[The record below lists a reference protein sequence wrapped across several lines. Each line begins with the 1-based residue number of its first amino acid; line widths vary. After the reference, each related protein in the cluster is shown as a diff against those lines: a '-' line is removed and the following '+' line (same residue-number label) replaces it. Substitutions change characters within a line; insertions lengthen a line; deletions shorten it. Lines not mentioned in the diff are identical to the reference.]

1 MNKIGLVTDGAADL
15 PEEFIQKN
23 QISVVPVKMEWP
35 EIENLPGNNIFQR
48 VREAEKRG
56 MKTFGKTSQ
65 PSPKDFL
72 NVFKKQLESFESVIC
87 IVLTSKLSGTY
98 NSAVQAKNFLTPE
111 EAKRVYVID
120 TLNASSGE
128 GLLVFKAAGLIG
140 QGKNTEEVVK
150 EIEESV
156 PGTTF
161 YGMFMDPK
169 WLEASGRISHT
180 LANWVR
186 RAEKIGMRPL
196 LGMEKGELKSMGI
209 KRGAKSLPEAL
220 FREIEERTKKS
231 REKGKNILVAIA
243 HGDNIERAE
252 ALKEMIEKKLKG
264 CRVVHITLIDNVLA
278 VLAGPGALVFGWY
291 EE

>member
-1 MNKIGLVTDGAADL
+1 MNKIGLVTDGAADV
-15 PEEFIQKN
+15 PEEFIQQN
-23 QISVVPVKMEWP
+23 QIAVVPVKMDWP

-48 VREAEKRG
+48 VRESEKRG

-72 NVFKKQLESFESVIC
+72 IAYKKQLENFENIIC
-87 IVLTSKLSGTY
+87 MTVTSKLSGTY
-98 NSAVQAKNFLTPE
+98 NSAIQAKNFMTPE
-111 EAKRVYVID
+111 EAKRIYVID
-120 TLNASSGE
+120 SLNASSGE
-128 GLLVFKAAGLIG
+128 GLIVFKAAELVG
-140 QGKNTEEVVK
+140 QGKGVEEIVK
-150 EIEESV
+150 LLEELV
-156 PGTTF
+156 PRTTF

-196 LGMEKGELKSMGI
+196 LGMKQGVLKSMGI

-220 FREIEERTKKS
+220 FREIDEKTKKA
-231 REKGKNILVAIA
+231 RKEGKKIIVAIA
-243 HGDNIERAE
+243 HGDNVGIAE
-252 ALKEMIEKKLKG
+252 SLKEMIESKLENCK
-264 CRVVHITLIDNVLA
+264 VVHITLIDNVLA
-278 VLAGPGALVFGWY
+278 VLAGPDALVFGWY

>member
-1 MNKIGLVTDGAADL
+1 MNKIGLVTDGAADV
-15 PEEFIQKN
+15 PEEFIQQN
-23 QISVVPVKMEWP
+23 QIAVVPVKMDWP

-48 VREAEKRG
+48 VRESEKRG

-72 NVFKKQLESFESVIC
+72 IAYKKQLESFEN
-87 IVLTSKLSGTY
+87 IVCMTVTSKLSGTY
-98 NSAVQAKNFLTPE
+98 NSAIQAKNFMTPE
-111 EAKRVYVID
+111 EAKRIYVID
-120 TLNASSGE
+120 SLNASSGE
-128 GLLVFKAAGLIG
+128 GLIVFKAAELVG
-140 QGKNTEEVVK
+140 QGKNTEEIVNLL
-150 EIEESV
+150 EELV
-156 PGTTF
+156 PRTTF

-196 LGMEKGELKSMGI
+196 LGMKQGVLKSMGI

-220 FREIEERTKKS
+220 FREIDEKTKKA
-231 REKGKNILVAIA
+231 RKEGKKIIVAIA
-243 HGDNIERAE
+243 HGDNVGIAE
-252 ALKEMIEKKLKG
+252 SLKEMIESKLENCK
-264 CRVVHITLIDNVLA
+264 VVHITLIDNVLA
-278 VLAGPGALVFGWY
+278 VLAGPDALVFGWY